1 MIAGDETLPAHGV
14 TAPVARLSAELL
26 VVGGH
31 GGVGVSGGGEAVG
44 VGQGHGVGRQALA
57 AAVEEARALGARTVA
72 DRYLDGSRLRLRE
85 VLAGDGT
92 VTRKLGQKIRLSAN
106 PLETACTSIYL
117 DDAWLEVIR
126 EVTADEAWTGGG
138 LAR

>member
-1 MIAGDETLPAHGV
+1 M
-14 TAPVARLSAELL
+14 
-26 VVGGH
+26 
-31 GGVGVSGGGEAVG
+31 
-44 VGQGHGVGRQALA
+44 
-57 AAVEEARALGARTVA
+57 GARTVA